1 MKYMV
6 LKVNYL
12 LPYVIERDVTALL
25 AEYGHAC
32 GINVRPPIPVE
43 EILENH
49 LKLTLDFDDLHE
61 KLGVPMMGEEPV
73 ILSALWVDTRE
84 VFIDQS
90 LDPEEYPRMEGRFR
104 FSIGHEIGHWR
115 LHRSY
120 LTSDPA
126 HLSPLDIPSKLSV
139 ICRTSQAKER
149 VEWQADY
156 YASCLLMPR
165 AMVLA
170 AWQEYFNGRQISIV
184 YELLKGTSVAA
195 PPHRRG
201 PRLIQ
206 NVMRNMLEP
215 EHHYLFNLVAKE
227 FAPVFQVSAQ
237 AMRIRLQKLGLLL
250 VERPKGKSLAQLK
263 AEIFGEN
270 VEYQLNQKQHPLR

>member
-1 MKYMV
+1 MYANMQIRMKYMV

-104 FSIGHEIGHWR
+104 FSIGHEIGYWR

-120 LTSDPA
+120 LASDPA

-139 ICRTSQAKER
+139 ICRTSQAKEC

-156 YASCLLMPR
+156 YASCLLMPK

-170 AWQEYFNGRQISIV
+170 AWQEYFNGRQIPIV
-184 YELLKGTSVAA
+184 YELLKGTSIAA

-201 PRLIQ
+201 PRLSYGISCVICW
-206 NVMRNMLEP
+206 NP
-215 EHHYLFNLVAKE
+215 STTTF
-227 FAPVFQVSAQ
+227 S
-237 AMRIRLQKLGLLL
+237 IW
-250 VERPKGKSLAQLK
+250 
-263 AEIFGEN
+263 
-270 VEYQLNQKQHPLR
+270 